1 MSTPSS
7 EIGSRRLDLAGTRD
21 FAVAGAG
28 PARRAALSA
37 FNREWL
43 AEVWQAATGGAQIEG
58 IALAAVGSIGRG
70 DAGPLSDYDLVLLH
84 SERSLPAKELTAL
97 ADRIWYPI
105 WDAGVRLDHSVRTVT
120 QCRQVAAADL
130 TAAVGLLDL
139 APIAGDEQ
147 LVAAARSTVAH
158 DWRGNARKRLPAAR
172 RGRRLAPPAPGRPRA
187 VHRARAQGGPR
198 RPARHDRPV
207 GDGRGVARRPPA
219 RRGGCRARPPPRRPR
234 RRARRH
240 RPGARPPGPRG
251 PRRRRGPARPRRRR
265 RPAHRRL
272 VRRAAHRLRPRRHAA
287 PRRPV
292 PARPHPAGRPA
303 PPADDP
309 ARPRPVRQRRRGRA
323 RLDPARRDR
332 RGDADARRRRR
343 GPRRA
348 ADRPDHA
355 RQPRQARADPVR
367 PRGPARC
374 ATCSATCSRPGPGL
388 VTVWE
393 GLDQVG
399 IVDTWL
405 PGVGGRAVAPAAQR
419 RAPPHRRPPPRRDR
433 GARRRPR
440 APGLAARPAARRR
453 PAARHRQGARRPRPL
468 GDRRRADPRR
478 SSPAGASRRAT
489 SRCW

>member
-43 AEVWQAATGGAQIEG
+43 AEVWQSATGGSQIEG

-198 RPARHDRPV
+198 RPARHDHAL
-207 GDGRGVARRPPA
+207 GDGRGVARRPAA
-219 RRGGCRARPPPRRPR
+219 RRRGCRARPPARRPR

-240 RPGARPPGPRG
+240 RPRARPPGPRG
-251 PRRRRGPARPRRRR
+251 ARRRRRPARPRRRR

-272 VRRAAHRLRPRRHAA
+272 LRRAAHRLRPRRHAA

-292 PARPHPAGRPA
+292 AARPHPAGRSP

-323 RLDPARRDR
+323 RLDPPGRDR

-343 GPRRA
+343 RARRP
-348 ADRPDHA
+348 ADRPRHA
-355 RQPRQARADPVR
+355 RRTWRKHAPAPSDPWPGAAARPVRRPAGVR
-367 PRGPARC
+367 PRPGHGVGG
-374 ATCSATCSRPGPGL
+374 PGPGRHRRHL
-388 VTVWE
+388 AAR
-393 GLDQVG
+393 
-399 IVDTWL
+399 
-405 PGVGGRAVAPAAQR
+405 VGGRAVAPAAQR
-419 RAPPHRRPPPRRDR
+419 GAPPHRRPPPRRDR
-433 GARRRPR
+433 GARGRAR
-440 APGLAARPAARRR
+440 APGLAPRPAARRR
-453 PAARHRQGARRPRPL
+453 AAARHRQGARRPRPL
-468 GDRRRADPRR
+468 GHRRRADPRR
-478 SSPAGASRRAT
+478 SSPGGASPRAT